1 MRDERARASVHERA
15 IVGPGVLAGLLA
27 ATVMGVILMTGSAML
42 GRGFWGPLQLIGAT
56 LLRDRWSEMPVLAG
70 FVGVVLHLA
79 VGVAWGVVF
88 TALTRRIEGRS
99 NLAMLGILFSAFVFL
114 VMTYGV
120 APWASPWFFASYH
133 VGRYFIVHLVFGLVL
148 GLSLPSAEHAIA
160 TRRAHALR
168 RGHDRAPVVRR
179 SPFRRRAV

>member
-1 MRDERARASVHERA
+1 M
-15 IVGPGVLAGLLA
+15 GPGVLAGLFA
-27 ATVMGVILMTGSAML
+27 ATVMGLILMTGSAML
-42 GRGFWGPLQLIGAT
+42 GRGFWTPVQLIGAT
-56 LLRDRWSEMPVLAG
+56 LLRDRWSEMPALAG

-88 TALTRRIEGRS
+88 TGLTRRVHGRS

-148 GLSLPSAEHAIA
+148 GLSLPSAEHVIA
-160 TRRAHALR
+160 SRRAHLHR
-168 RGHDRAPVVRR
+168 HGPVMRR
-179 SPFRRRAV
+179 SPFRRRPA